1 VSDVSKITA
10 SHRDRLCLV
19 YVRQST
25 LAQTRVNTESLE
37 RQYELAGRAAA
48 LGWDRER
55 VRVVDAD
62 LGLSGADAAG
72 REGFQQ
78 LVAEV
83 ALGRAGL
90 VMGLEASRLA
100 RSNSDWYQLLDL
112 CAVTGTLIA
121 DGDGIYDPAAYS
133 DRLVLGLKGTISE
146 AELHLIKGR
155 LIAGMRHKA
164 AKGELRVALPAG
176 LEYDPAGQPVLC
188 ADEAVRE
195 AVATVF
201 RRFAELGSARQV
213 LLSMGDDGLELPRR
227 RAGGRI
233 TWSPA
238 SYGAVIGILAN
249 PCYAGAFTFG
259 RTRNARPAAGPG
271 RPGRSVRRP
280 VPMDQWEVLI
290 TGHHPGYITWEEY
303 LANQERLHANC
314 PAPAGQGGGAVR
326 EGRALLQGLLR
337 CGRCG
342 RMMRTGYDR
351 SGISGIRPR
360 YYCAAEAT
368 YLGRKA
374 PSCQSAGGRELEKA
388 VLAQV
393 FATLEPAA
401 LAATA
406 RALAG
411 AEAARAERLKVFE
424 LAAERAR
431 YEADRA
437 RRQYDACE
445 PENRLVSR
453 TLEAA
458 WEDKLAAVAAAR
470 TALAAEQARQPATL
484 TDDEM
489 RWLAAAGADIQA
501 VFAADST
508 TPRERKQLI
517 RALITEITVTID
529 QRART
534 AALTIY
540 WEGGASTSLSA
551 ALPRL
556 GAPWRTTDTSTVD
569 LVRRLAMHYDDATIA
584 STLARQ
590 GRRTGTGLPF
600 TQARVAEIRHAYDI
614 PAASRRGNVRPAGHD
629 GDVVSISQ
637 AAAELGIGVSTIYR
651 WLADGFIAGE
661 QDAPGAPWR
670 IRLTSELRAKVT
682 GQAPDGWLPL
692 NQAAAAL
699 GVARQTVLHKVQRG
713 ELTAVHVR
721 HGRRSGLRIQVK
733 QDQAG
738 LFEKP

>member
-1 VSDVSKITA
+1 VTDTSKITA
-10 SHRDRLCLV
+10 SHRERLCLV

-25 LAQTRVNTESLE
+25 LAQTRANTESLE
-37 RQYELAGRAAA
+37 RQYELAGRAVA

-121 DGDGIYDPAAYS
+121 GGDGIYDPAAYS

-176 LEYDPAGQPVLC
+176 LEYDVAGHPVLC

-195 AVATVF
+195 AIATVF
-201 RRFAELGSARQV
+201 RRFTELGSARQV
-213 LLSMGDDGLELPRR
+213 MLSVRDDGLELPRR
-227 RAGGRI
+227 RAAGRI
-233 TWSPA
+233 EWAPA
-238 SYGAVIGILAN
+238 SYGAVIGILTN
-249 PCYAGAFTFG
+249 PCYAGAFS
-259 RTRNARPAAGPG
+259 RTRNARRPAGQG
-271 RPGRSVRRP
+271 RPGRSIRRP

-290 TGHHPGYITWEEY
+290 TGHHRGYITWEDY
-303 LANQERLHANC
+303 LGNQQKLHANC

-326 EGRALLQGLLR
+326 EGRGLLQGLLR
-337 CGRCG
+337 CGRC
-342 RMMRTGYDR
+342 R
-351 SGISGIRPR
+351 SGVRPR
-360 YYCAAEAT
+360 YYCAAEST

-374 PSCQSAGGRELEKA
+374 PYCQSAGGRELEKA
-388 VLAQV
+388 VLAEAFTALQ
-393 FATLEPAA
+393 PAA

-406 RALAG
+406 RALAD

-424 LAAERAR
+424 LAVERAR
-431 YEADRA
+431 YQAGRA

-445 PENRLVSR
+445 PENRLVAR

-458 WEDKLAAVAAAR
+458 WENKLAAVTAAEAS
-470 TALAAEQARQPATL
+470 LAAEQARQPSSL
-484 TDDEM
+484 TDDEV
-489 RWLAAAGADIQA
+489 RWLAAAGADIRA
-501 VFAADST
+501 VFDAPST

-517 RALITEITVTID
+517 RALLTEITVTVD
-529 QRART
+529 QQART
-534 AALTIY
+534 ADLTIY
-540 WEGGASTSLSA
+540 WEGGANSSITVT
-551 ALPRL
+551 LPRL
-556 GAPWRTTDTSTVD
+556 GTPWRTTDTSTVD
-569 LVRRLAMHYDDATIA
+569 LVRRLAEHHDDATIA
-584 STLARQ
+584 SVLARQ
-590 GRRTGTGLPF
+590 GRRTGTGLAF
-600 TQARVAEIRHAYDI
+600 TKNRVADLRHAHDI
-614 PAASRRGNVRPAGHD
+614 PAAPRKNVTPAGQD
-629 GDVVSISQ
+629 DDVVSITK
-637 AAAELGIGVSTIYR
+637 AAAELGVGISTIYR
-651 WLADGFIAGE
+651 WLTDGFIPGE
-661 QDAPGAPWR
+661 QAEPGAPWR

-699 GVARQTVLHKVQRG
+699 GIARQTVLHKVQRG
-713 ELTAVHVR
+713 ELAAVHVR

-733 QDQAG
+733 PDQPG

>member
-1 VSDVSKITA
+1 MTDISKITA
-10 SHRDRLCLV
+10 SHRERLCLV

-25 LAQTRVNTESLE
+25 LAQTRANTESLE
-37 RQYELAGRAAA
+37 RQYELAGRAVA

-100 RSNSDWYQLLDL
+100 RSNADWYQLLDL
-112 CAVTGTLIA
+112 CGVTGTLIA

-176 LEYDPAGQPVLC
+176 LEYDMAGQPVLC

-195 AVATVF
+195 AIATVF
-201 RRFAELGSARQV
+201 RRFTELGSARQV
-213 LLSMGDDGLELPRR
+213 MLSIRDDGLGLPRR
-227 RAGGRI
+227 RAAGRI
-233 TWSPA
+233 EWAPA

-259 RTRNARPAAGPG
+259 RTRNARPAAGQG
-271 RPGRSVRRP
+271 RPGRSIRRP

-290 TGHHPGYITWEEY
+290 TGHHRGYITWEDY
-303 LANQERLHANC
+303 LGNQQKLHANC

-326 EGRALLQGLLR
+326 EGRGLLQGLLR

-351 SGISGIRPR
+351 SGRSGIRPR
-360 YYCAAEAT
+360 YFCAAETT

-374 PSCQSAGGRELEKA
+374 PYCQSAGGRELEKA
-388 VLAQV
+388 VLAEV
-393 FATLEPAA
+393 FAALEPAA
-401 LAATA
+401 LAATT
-406 RALAG
+406 RALAD
-411 AEAARAERLKVFE
+411 AETARAERLKVFE
-424 LAAERAR
+424 LAVERAR
-431 YEADRA
+431 YQAGRA

-445 PENRLVSR
+445 PENRLVAR

-458 WEDKLAAVAAAR
+458 WEDKLAAVTAAEAS
-470 TALAAEQARQPATL
+470 LAAEQARQPSSL
-484 TDDEM
+484 TDDEV
-489 RWLAAAGADIQA
+489 RWLAAAGADIRA
-501 VFAADST
+501 VFDAPST

-517 RALITEITVTID
+517 RALLTEITVIVD
-529 QRART
+529 QQART

-540 WEGGASTSLSA
+540 WEGGASSSITVT
-551 ALPRL
+551 LPRL
-556 GAPWRTTDTSTVD
+556 GTPWRTTDTSTVD
-569 LVRRLAMHYDDATIA
+569 LVRRLAEHHDDATIA
-584 STLARQ
+584 SVLARQ
-590 GRRTGTGLPF
+590 GRRTGTGLAF
-600 TQARVAEIRHAYDI
+600 TKNRVADLRHAHAI
-614 PAASRRGNVRPAGHD
+614 PAAPRKNVTPAGQGD
-629 GDVVSISQ
+629 DVVSITK
-637 AAAELGIGVSTIYR
+637 AAAQLSVGVSTIYR
-651 WLADGFIAGE
+651 WLADGFIPGE
-661 QDAPGAPWR
+661 QAEPGAPWR

-699 GVARQTVLHKVQRG
+699 GIARQTVLHKVQRG
-713 ELTAVHVR
+713 ELAAVHVR

-733 QDQAG
+733 PDQPG
-738 LFEKP
+738 LFEKS

>member
-1 VSDVSKITA
+1 VTDASKITA

-25 LAQTRVNTESLE
+25 LAQTRANTESLE
-37 RQYELAGRAAA
+37 RQYELAGRAVA
-48 LGWDRER
+48 LGWDRDR
-55 VRVVDAD
+55 VKVVDAD

-121 DGDGIYDPAAYS
+121 DGDGIYDPSAYS

-164 AKGELRVALPAG
+164 AKGELRVVLPAG
-176 LEYDPAGQPVLC
+176 LEYDPAGKPVLC

-195 AVATVF
+195 AIATVF
-201 RRFAELGSARQV
+201 RRFTELGSARQV
-213 LLSMGDDGLELPRR
+213 MMSVREDGLELPRW

-233 TWSPA
+233 EWAPA
-238 SYGAVIGILAN
+238 SYGAVIGVLTN

-259 RTRNARPAAGPG
+259 RTRGTRQA
-271 RPGRSVRRP
+271 GRSIRRP
-280 VPMDQWEVLI
+280 VPVEQWEVLI

-303 LANQERLHANC
+303 LANQQRLHANSSV
-314 PAPAGQGGGAVR
+314 PAGQAGGAVR

-351 SGISGIRPR
+351 SGRSGVRPR

-374 PSCQSAGGRELEKA
+374 PHCQSAGGRELEKA

-393 FATLEPAA
+393 FAVLEPAA

-406 RALAG
+406 QALADAG
-411 AEAARAERLKVFE
+411 TARAERLRAFE
-424 LAAERAR
+424 LAGERAR

-437 RRQYDACE
+437 RRQYEACE
-445 PENRLVSR
+445 PENRLVAR

-458 WEDKLAAVAAAR
+458 WEDKLAAVTAAEA
-470 TALAAEQARQPATL
+470 ALAAEQARQPSLL
-484 TDDEM
+484 TPDEA
-489 RWLAAAGADIQA
+489 RWLRTAGADIRT
-501 VFAADST
+501 VFDAPST
-508 TPRERKQLI
+508 TSRERKQLI
-517 RALITEITVTID
+517 RALITEITVTAD
-529 QRART
+529 KQART
-534 AALTIY
+534 ADLAIH
-540 WEGGASTSLSA
+540 WEGGASTA
-551 ALPRL
+551 VTVTLPRL
-556 GAPWRTTDTSTVD
+556 GTPWRTTDESTVD
-569 LVRRLAMHYDDATIA
+569 LVRRLAEHYDDATIA
-584 STLARQ
+584 SVLARQ
-590 GRRTGTGLPF
+590 GRTTGTGLVF
-600 TQARVAEIRHAYDI
+600 TQARVAALRTSHGI
-614 PAASRRGNVRPAGHD
+614 PAASRRENVRPSGQD
-629 GDVVSISQ
+629 GDMVSITA
-637 AAAELGIGVSTIYR
+637 AAAELGVGVSTIYR

-661 QDAPGAPWR
+661 QDSPGAPWR

-692 NQAAAAL
+692 REAAAAL
-699 GVARQTVLHKVQRG
+699 GIARQTVLQKVQRG
-713 ELTAVHVR
+713 ELAAVHVR

-733 QDQAG
+733 PGQTG
-738 LFEKP
+738 LFEKS

>member
-1 VSDVSKITA
+1 MTDTSKITP

-19 YVRQST
+19 YIRQST

-37 RQYELAGRAAA
+37 RQYELAGLAVR
-48 LGWDRER
+48 LGWDRDR

-62 LGLSGADAAG
+62 LGLSGAEAAG
-72 REGFQQ
+72 REGFQD

-90 VMGLEASRLA
+90 ILGLEASRLA
-100 RSNSDWYQLLDL
+100 RSNADWYQLLDL
-112 CAVTGTLIA
+112 CGMTGTLIA

-164 AKGELRVALPAG
+164 AKGELRVVLPAG

-201 RRFAELGSARQV
+201 RRFTELGSARQV
-213 LLSMGDDGLELPRR
+213 MLSMRDDGLELPRR

-233 TWSPA
+233 EWLPA
-238 SYGAVIGILAN
+238 SYGAVISMLTN
-249 PCYAGAFTFG
+249 PCYAGAFAFG
-259 RTRNARPAAGPG
+259 RTRNTRQAGSPG

-280 VPMDQWEVLI
+280 VPVSQWEVLI

-303 LANQERLHANC
+303 LGNQQQLHANC
-314 PAPAGQGGGAVR
+314 AAPAGQGGGAVR
-326 EGRALLQGLLR
+326 EGRGLLQGLLR

-351 SGISGIRPR
+351 SGRSGVRPR
-360 YYCAAEAT
+360 YYCAAETT

-374 PSCQSAGGRELEKA
+374 PYCQSAGGRELEKA
-388 VLAQV
+388 VLTEV
-393 FATLEPAA
+393 FAALEPAA

-406 RALAG
+406 QALADT
-411 AEAARAERLKVFE
+411 EATRAERLKVFE
-424 LAAERAR
+424 LAVERAR
-431 YEADRA
+431 YQAGRA
-437 RRQYDACE
+437 RHQYDACE
-445 PENRLVSR
+445 PENRLVAR

-458 WEDKLAAVAAAR
+458 WEAKLAAVTSAEA
-470 TALAAEQARQPATL
+470 ALAAEQARQPASL
-484 TDDEM
+484 SADEL
-489 RWLAAAGADIQA
+489 RWLQTAGADIRA
-501 VFAADST
+501 VFDAPST
-508 TPRERKQLI
+508 TPRERKRLI
-517 RALITEITVTID
+517 RAVVSEITVTAD
-529 QRART
+529 KQART

-540 WEGGASTSLSA
+540 WEGGASTSVTVT
-551 ALPRL
+551 LPRL
-556 GAPWRTTDTSTVD
+556 GTPWRTTDTSTVD
-569 LVRRLAMHYDDATIA
+569 LVRRLADYHDDAAIA
-584 STLARQ
+584 GVLARQ
-590 GRRTGTGLPF
+590 DRRTGTGLAF
-600 TQARVAEIRHAYDI
+600 TKNRVADLRHAHGI
-614 PAASRRGNVRPAGHD
+614 PAAPRQTVTPAGQD
-629 GDVVSISQ
+629 ADVVSITK
-637 AAAELGIGVSTIYR
+637 AAAELGVGISTIYR
-651 WLADGFIAGE
+651 WLADGFIPGE
-661 QDAPGAPWR
+661 QAEPGAPWR

-713 ELTAVHVR
+713 ELAAVHVR

-733 QDQAG
+733 PDQPG

>member
-1 VSDVSKITA
+1 MTDASKITA
-10 SHRDRLCLV
+10 SHRERLCLV

-37 RQYELAGRAAA
+37 RQYELAGRAVT
-48 LGWDRER
+48 LGWGREQ

-72 REGFQQ
+72 REGFQH
-78 LVAEV
+78 LVSEV
-83 ALGRAGL
+83 ALGRVGL
-90 VMGLEASRLA
+90 IIGLEASRLA

-112 CAVTGTLIA
+112 CGMTSTLIA
-121 DGDGIYDPAAYS
+121 DGDGIYDPSAYS

-176 LEYDPAGQPVLC
+176 LEYDAAGQPALC
-188 ADEAVRE
+188 ADEAARE
-195 AVATVF
+195 AIATVF
-201 RRFAELGSARQV
+201 RRFTELGSARQV
-213 LLSMGDDGLELPRR
+213 MLSLRDDGLGLPRR
-227 RAGGRI
+227 RAGGRLE
-233 TWSPA
+233 WAPA
-238 SYGAVIGILAN
+238 SYGAVMGILTA
-249 PCYAGAFTFG
+249 PAYAGAFAFG
-259 RTRNARPAAGPG
+259 RTRSVR
-271 RPGRSVRRP
+271 RPGGPARRP

-290 TGHHPGYITWEEY
+290 TGHHPGYISWEQY

-314 PAPAGQGGGAVR
+314 PAPAGQAGGAVR
-326 EGRALLQGLLR
+326 EGRGLLQGLLR

-351 SGISGIRPR
+351 SGTSGVRPR
-360 YYCAAEAT
+360 YYCAAENV

-374 PSCQSAGGRELEKA
+374 PTCQSAGGRELEKA
-388 VLAQV
+388 VLAEV
-393 FATLEPAA
+393 FAVLEPAA
-401 LAATA
+401 LSATA
-406 RALAG
+406 RALADAG
-411 AEAARAERLKVFE
+411 AARAERLKVFE
-424 LAAERAR
+424 LAVERAR

-437 RRQYDACE
+437 RRQYDACD
-445 PENRLVSR
+445 PENRLVAR

-458 WEDKLAAVAAAR
+458 WEDKLAAVSSAEVS
-470 TALAAEQARQPATL
+470 LAAERSRQPDAL
-484 TDDEM
+484 TPEEL
-489 RWLAAAGADIQA
+489 RWLETAGADIR
-501 VFAADST
+501 AAFDAPAT
-508 TPRERKQLI
+508 TPRQRKQLI
-517 RALITEITVTID
+517 RALISEITVTVD
-529 QRART
+529 PQART

-540 WEGGASTSLSA
+540 WEGGASTSLTA
-551 ALPRL
+551 TLPRL
-556 GAPWRTTDTSTVD
+556 GAPWRTTDASTVD
-569 LVRRLAMHYDDATIA
+569 LVRRLAVHYNDATIA

-614 PAASRRGNVRPAGHD
+614 PAASRRGNVRPPGHD
-629 GDVVSISQ
+629 GDVVSITH

-682 GQAPDGWLPL
+682 GQAPEGWLPL
-692 NQAAAAL
+692 RQAAAAL
-699 GVARQTVLHKVQRG
+699 GLARQTVLQKVQRG
-713 ELTAVHVR
+713 ELAAVHVS
-721 HGRRSGLRIQVK
+721 HGRRSGLRIQVR
-733 QDQAG
+733 QDQHG

>member
-1 VSDVSKITA
+1 VTDTSKISA
-10 SHRDRLCLV
+10 SHRERLCLV

-37 RQYELAGRAAA
+37 RQYELAGRAVM
-48 LGWDRER
+48 LGWARHQ
-55 VRVVDAD
+55 VQVVDAD

-72 REGFQQ
+72 REGFQH
-78 LVAEV
+78 LVSEV
-83 ALGRAGL
+83 ALGRVGL
-90 VMGLEASRLA
+90 IIGLEASRLA

-112 CAVTGTLIA
+112 CGMTATLIA
-121 DGDGIYDPAAYS
+121 DGDGIYDPSAYS

-164 AKGELRVALPAG
+164 AKGELRVVLPAG
-176 LEYDPAGQPVLC
+176 YEYDAGGQPALS

-195 AVATVF
+195 AIATVF

-213 LLSMGDDGLELPRR
+213 MLSLRDDGLELPRG
-227 RAGGRI
+227 RAGGRVE
-233 TWSPA
+233 WRPA
-238 SYGAVIGILAN
+238 SYGAVIGVLTT
-249 PCYAGAFTFG
+249 PCYAGAFAFG
-259 RTRNARPAAGPG
+259 RTRGVRAHRQGGGTA
-271 RPGRSVRRP
+271 RRP

-290 TGHHPGYITWEEY
+290 TGHHRGYITWEQY

-314 PAPAGQGGGAVR
+314 PAPAGQAGGAVR
-326 EGRALLQGLLR
+326 EGRGLLQGLLR

-351 SGISGIRPR
+351 SGNGGLRPR
-360 YYCAAEAT
+360 YYCAAENV

-374 PSCQSAGGRELEKA
+374 PTCQSAGGRELEKA
-388 VLAQV
+388 VLAEV
-393 FATLEPAA
+393 FAVLEPAA

-406 RALAG
+406 RALADAG
-411 AEAARAERLKVFE
+411 AARAERLKVFE
-424 LAAERAR
+424 LAVERAR
-431 YEADRA
+431 YEAGRA

-470 TALAAEQARQPATL
+470 ASLAAEQARQPSTL
-484 TDDEM
+484 TPAEL
-489 RWLAAAGADIQA
+489 RWLETAGADIRA
-501 VFAADST
+501 VFDAPAT
-508 TPRERKQLI
+508 APRERKQVI
-517 RALITEITVTID
+517 RALISEITVTAD
-529 QRART
+529 QQSRT
-534 AALTIY
+534 AALVIY

-551 ALPRL
+551 TLPRL

-569 LVRRLAMHYDDATIA
+569 LIRRLAAHYDDATIA

-590 GRRTGTGLPF
+590 GRRTGTGLAF

-614 PAASRRGNVRPAGHD
+614 PAASRRANVSPAGQD
-629 GDVVSISQ
+629 GDVVSITQ

-682 GQAPDGWLPL
+682 GQPPDGWLPL

-699 GVARQTVLHKVQRG
+699 GLARQTVLHKVQRG

-733 QDQAG
+733 QDQPG

>member
-1 VSDVSKITA
+1 MTDTSKITA
-10 SHRDRLCLV
+10 SHRERLCLV

-25 LAQTRVNTESLE
+25 LAQTRANTESLE
-37 RQYELAGRAAA
+37 RQYELAGRAVA

-55 VRVVDAD
+55 VQVVDAD

-72 REGFQQ
+72 REWFQQ

-112 CAVTGTLIA
+112 CGVTGTLIA
-121 DGDGIYDPAAYS
+121 DGDGIYDPAASS

-176 LEYDPAGQPVLC
+176 LEYDPAGQPVLS

-195 AVATVF
+195 AIITVF
-201 RRFAELGSARQV
+201 RRFTELGSARQV
-213 LLSMGDDGLELPRR
+213 MLSMRDDGLELPRC

-233 TWSPA
+233 EWVPA

-259 RTRNARPAAGPG
+259 RTRNTRPGAGQG
-271 RPGRSVRRP
+271 RPVRRP

-290 TGHHPGYITWEEY
+290 TGHHRGYITWEEY
-303 LANQERLHANC
+303 LGNQHKLHANC

-326 EGRALLQGLLR
+326 EGRGLLQGLLR

-351 SGISGIRPR
+351 SGRSGVRPR
-360 YYCAAEAT
+360 YYCAAETT

-374 PSCQSAGGRELEKA
+374 PYCQSAGGRELEKA
-388 VLAQV
+388 VLAEV
-393 FATLEPAA
+393 FAALEPAA

-406 RALAG
+406 RALAD
-411 AEAARAERLKVFE
+411 AEAARAERLKAFE
-424 LAAERAR
+424 LAVERAR
-431 YEADRA
+431 YEAGRA

-445 PENRLVSR
+445 PENQLVAR

-458 WEDKLAAVAAAR
+458 WEGKLAAVTAAEAS
-470 TALAAEQARQPATL
+470 LAAEQARQPSSL
-484 TDDEM
+484 TDDEV
-489 RWLAAAGADIQA
+489 RWLAAAGADIRA
-501 VFAADST
+501 VFDAPST

-517 RALITEITVTID
+517 RALLTEITVTVD
-529 QRART
+529 QQART

-540 WEGGASTSLSA
+540 WEGGASTSITVT
-551 ALPRL
+551 LPRL
-556 GAPWRTTDTSTVD
+556 GTPWRTTDTSTVD
-569 LVRRLAMHYDDATIA
+569 LVRRLAEHHDDATIA
-584 STLARQ
+584 GVLARQ
-590 GRRTGTGLPF
+590 GRRTGTGLAF
-600 TQARVAEIRHAYDI
+600 TKNRVADLRHAHGI
-614 PAASRRGNVRPAGHD
+614 PAAARKNVTPAGQ
-629 GDVVSISQ
+629 GEDVVSITR
-637 AAAELGIGVSTIYR
+637 AAAELGVGVSTIYR
-651 WLADGFIAGE
+651 WIADGFIPGE
-661 QDAPGAPWR
+661 QAEPGAPWH

-692 NQAAAAL
+692 NQAATAL

-713 ELTAVHVR
+713 ELAAVHVR

-733 QDQAG
+733 PDQSG

>member
-1 VSDVSKITA
+1 VTDTSKITA
-10 SHRDRLCLV
+10 SHQERLCLV

-25 LAQTRVNTESLE
+25 LAQTRANTESLE
-37 RQYELAGRAAA
+37 RQYELAGRAVA

-112 CAVTGTLIA
+112 CGVTGTLIA

-176 LEYDPAGQPVLC
+176 LEYDPGGQPVLS

-195 AVATVF
+195 AITTVF
-201 RRFAELGSARQV
+201 RRFTELGSARQV
-213 LLSMGDDGLELPRR
+213 MLSLRDDGLELPRW
-227 RAGGRI
+227 RAGRRI
-233 TWSPA
+233 EWAPA

-259 RTRNARPAAGPG
+259 RTRNARPAAGQG

-290 TGHHPGYITWEEY
+290 TGHHRGYITWEEY
-303 LANQERLHANC
+303 LGNQQKLHANC

-326 EGRALLQGLLR
+326 EGRGLLQGLLR

-351 SGISGIRPR
+351 SGRSGVRPR
-360 YYCAAEAT
+360 YYCAAETT

-374 PSCQSAGGRELEKA
+374 PHCQSAGGRELEKA
-388 VLAQV
+388 VLAEV
-393 FATLEPAA
+393 FAALEPAA
-401 LAATA
+401 VAATA

-411 AEAARAERLKVFE
+411 AETAQAERLKAFE
-424 LAAERAR
+424 LAVERAR
-431 YEADRA
+431 YQAGRA

-445 PENRLVSR
+445 PENRLVAR

-458 WEDKLAAVAAAR
+458 WEAKLATVTSAEA
-470 TALAAEQARQPATL
+470 ALAAERARQPASL
-484 TDDEM
+484 SADEL
-489 RWLAAAGADIQA
+489 RWLQTAGADIRA
-501 VFAADST
+501 VFDAPST
-508 TPRERKQLI
+508 TPRERKRLI
-517 RALITEITVTID
+517 RAVISEITVTAD
-529 QRART
+529 KQART

-540 WEGGASTSLSA
+540 WEGGASSSVTVT
-551 ALPRL
+551 LPRL
-556 GAPWRTTDTSTVD
+556 GTPWRTTDTSTVD
-569 LVRRLAMHYDDATIA
+569 LVRRLAEHHDDATIA
-584 STLARQ
+584 SVLARQ
-590 GRRTGTGLPF
+590 GRRTGTGLAF
-600 TQARVAEIRHAYDI
+600 TKSRVADLRHAHGI
-614 PAASRRGNVRPAGHD
+614 PAAPRKNVTQTGQGD
-629 GDVVSISQ
+629 DVVSITK
-637 AAAELGIGVSTIYR
+637 AAAELGIGVATIYR
-651 WLADGFIAGE
+651 WLAGGFIPGE
-661 QDAPGAPWR
+661 QAEPGAPWR

-699 GVARQTVLHKVQRG
+699 GIAKQTVLHKVQRG
-713 ELTAVHVR
+713 ELPAVHVR

-733 QDQAG
+733 PDQPG

>member
-1 VSDVSKITA
+1 VTDISKITA

-25 LAQTRVNTESLE
+25 LAQTRANTESLE
-37 RQYELAGRAAA
+37 RQYELAGRAVA

-55 VRVVDAD
+55 VQVVDAD

-90 VMGLEASRLA
+90 IMGLEASRLA

-164 AKGELRVALPAG
+164 AKGELRVALAAG

-195 AVATVF
+195 AIATVF
-201 RRFAELGSARQV
+201 RRFTELGSARQV
-213 LLSMGDDGLELPRR
+213 MLSMHDDGLELPRR
-227 RAGGRI
+227 RAGARI
-233 TWSPA
+233 EWASA
-238 SYGAVIGILAN
+238 SYGAVIGVLTN
-249 PCYAGAFTFG
+249 PCYAGAFAFG
-259 RTRNARPAAGPG
+259 RTRNARQAGGQG

-290 TGHHPGYITWEEY
+290 TGHHPGYLTWEEY
-303 LANQERLHANC
+303 LGNQQKLHANC
-314 PAPAGQGGGAVR
+314 SAPAGQAGGAVR
-326 EGRALLQGLLR
+326 EGRGLLQGLLR

-351 SGISGIRPR
+351 SGNGGVRPR
-360 YYCAAEAT
+360 YYCAAEPT

-374 PSCQSAGGRELEKA
+374 PYCQSAGGRELEKA
-388 VLAQV
+388 VLAEV
-393 FATLEPAA
+393 FAALEPAA

-411 AEAARAERLKVFE
+411 AEAAQAERLKVFE
-424 LAAERAR
+424 LAVERAR
-431 YEADRA
+431 YQADRA

-445 PENRLVSR
+445 PENRLVAR

-458 WEDKLAAVAAAR
+458 WEDKLAAVTAAE
-470 TALAAEQARQPATL
+470 TSLAAEQARQPSSL
-484 TDDEM
+484 SRDEV
-489 RWLAAAGADIQA
+489 RWLSAAGADIRA
-501 VFAADST
+501 VFDAPST

-517 RALITEITVTID
+517 RALIAEVTVTVD
-529 QRART
+529 QQART
-534 AALTIY
+534 AALALY
-540 WEGGASTSLSA
+540 WEGGASTGITVT
-551 ALPRL
+551 LPRL

-569 LVRRLAMHYDDATIA
+569 LVRRLAEHYDDAAIA
-584 STLARQ
+584 GVLARQ
-590 GRRTGTGLPF
+590 GRRTGTGLAF
-600 TQARVAEIRHAYDI
+600 TKNRVADLRHAHGI
-614 PAASRRGNVRPAGHD
+614 PAAPRKNVTPAGQD
-629 GDVVSISQ
+629 DDVVSITK
-637 AAAELGIGVSTIYR
+637 AAAELGVGISTIYR
-651 WLADGFIAGE
+651 WLADGFIPGE
-661 QDAPGAPWR
+661 QAEPGAPWR
-670 IRLTSELRAKVT
+670 IRLTSEVRAKVA

-713 ELTAVHVR
+713 ELAAVHVR

>member
-1 VSDVSKITA
+1 VTDIWKITA
-10 SHRDRLCLV
+10 SHRERLCLV

-25 LAQTRVNTESLE
+25 LAQTRANTESLE
-37 RQYELAGRAAA
+37 RQYELAGRAVA

-55 VRVVDAD
+55 VQVADAG

-78 LVAEV
+78 LAAEV

-90 VMGLEASRLA
+90 VMGLEACRLA

-112 CAVTGTLIA
+112 CGVTGTLIVG
-121 DGDGIYDPAAYS
+121 GDGIYDPAGYS

-176 LEYDPAGQPVLC
+176 LEYDPAGQPALS

-195 AVATVF
+195 AITTVF
-201 RRFAELGSARQV
+201 RRFTELGSARQV
-213 LLSMGDDGLELPRR
+213 MLALRDDGLGLPRW
-227 RAGGRI
+227 RARGRI
-233 TWSPA
+233 EWVPS
-238 SYGAVIGILAN
+238 SYGAVTGILAS
-249 PCYAGAFTFG
+249 PCYAGAFAFG
-259 RTRNARPAAGPG
+259 RTRNARPAADQG
-271 RPGRSVRRP
+271 RPGRPIRRP

-290 TGHHPGYITWEEY
+290 TGHHRGYITWEEY
-303 LANQERLHANC
+303 LANQQILHANC

-326 EGRALLQGLLR
+326 EGRGLLQGLLR

-351 SGISGIRPR
+351 SGRSGVRPR
-360 YYCAAEAT
+360 YYCAAETT

-374 PSCQSAGGRELEKA
+374 PHCQSAGGRELEKA
-388 VLAQV
+388 VLAEV
-393 FATLEPAA
+393 FAALEPAA

-406 RALAG
+406 RALADTG
-411 AEAARAERLKVFE
+411 AARAERLKAFQ
-424 LAAERAR
+424 LAVERAR
-431 YEADRA
+431 YEAGRA

-445 PENRLVSR
+445 PENRLVAR

-458 WEDKLAAVAAAR
+458 WENKLAAVTSAEA
-470 TALAAEQARQPATL
+470 ALAAEQARQPSSL
-484 TDDEM
+484 TDDEV
-489 RWLAAAGADIQA
+489 RWLSAAGADIRA
-501 VFAADST
+501 VFDAPST
-508 TPRERKQLI
+508 TPRERKRLI
-517 RALITEITVTID
+517 RAVISEITVTAD
-529 QRART
+529 KQART
-534 AALTIY
+534 AALIIY
-540 WEGGASTSLSA
+540 WEGGASTSITVT
-551 ALPRL
+551 LPRL
-556 GAPWRTTDTSTVD
+556 GTPWRTTDTSTVD
-569 LVRRLAMHYDDATIA
+569 LARRLAEHHDDATIA
-584 STLARQ
+584 SVLARQ
-590 GRRTGTGLPF
+590 GRRTGTGLAF
-600 TQARVAEIRHAYDI
+600 TKNRVADLRHAHGI
-614 PAASRRGNVRPAGHD
+614 PAAPGKNVTPAGQGD
-629 GDVVSISQ
+629 DVVSITK
-637 AAAELGIGVSTIYR
+637 AAAELGVGISTIYR
-651 WLADGFIAGE
+651 WIADGFIPGE
-661 QDAPGAPWR
+661 QAEPGAPWR

-699 GVARQTVLHKVQRG
+699 GTARQTVLHKVQRG
-713 ELTAVHVR
+713 ELAAVHVR

-733 QDQAG
+733 PDQPG

>member
-1 VSDVSKITA
+1 
-10 SHRDRLCLV
+10 
-19 YVRQST
+19 
-25 LAQTRVNTESLE
+25 
-37 RQYELAGRAAA
+37 
-48 LGWDRER
+48 
-55 VRVVDAD
+55 
-62 LGLSGADAAG
+62 
-72 REGFQQ
+72 
-78 LVAEV
+78 
-83 ALGRAGL
+83 
-90 VMGLEASRLA
+90 M
-100 RSNSDWYQLLDL
+100 
-112 CAVTGTLIA
+112 TGTLIA

-164 AKGELRVALPAG
+164 AKGELKVVLPAG

-188 ADEAVRE
+188 ADQAARE
-195 AVATVF
+195 AIATVF
-201 RRFAELGSARQV
+201 RRFTELGSARQV
-213 LLSMGDDGLELPRR
+213 LLSMGDDGLELPRW

-238 SYGAVIGILAN
+238 SYGAVIGILTN
-249 PCYAGAFTFG
+249 PCYAGAFAFG
-259 RTRNARPAAGPG
+259 RTRNARPAGSQG

-290 TGHHPGYITWEEY
+290 TGHHPGYITWEQY
-303 LANQERLHANC
+303 LANQEQLRANC

-351 SGISGIRPR
+351 SGTSGIRPR

-374 PSCQSAGGRELEKA
+374 PCCQSAGGRELEKA
-388 VLAQV
+388 VLAQI

-406 RALAG
+406 RALADT
-411 AEAARAERLKVFE
+411 EAARAERLKVFE

-445 PENRLVSR
+445 PENRLVAR

-458 WEDKLAAVAAAR
+458 WEDKLAAVTASR

-501 VFAADST
+501 VFDAPST

-517 RALITEITVTID
+517 RALLTEITVTVD
-529 QRART
+529 QQART

-540 WEGGASTSLSA
+540 WEGGASTA
-551 ALPRL
+551 ITAPLPRL
-556 GAPWRTTDTSTVD
+556 GAPWRTTDTSTVN
-569 LVRRLAMHYDDATIA
+569 LVRRLAEHYDDAAIA

-590 GRRTGTGLPF
+590 GRRTGTGLAY
-600 TQARVAEIRHAYDI
+600 TKNRVADLRHAHGI
-614 PAASRRGNVRPAGHD
+614 PAAPRKNVTPAGQD
-629 GDVVSISQ
+629 DDVVSITK
-637 AAAELGIGVSTIYR
+637 AAAGLGVGVSTIYR
-651 WLADGFIAGE
+651 WLADGFIRGE
-661 QDAPGAPWR
+661 QAEPGAPWR
-670 IRLTSELRAKVT
+670 IRLTEELRAKVA

-692 NQAAAAL
+692 NQAATAL

-713 ELTAVHVR
+713 ELAAVHVR

-733 QDQAG
+733 PDQAG

>member
-1 VSDVSKITA
+1 MTDISKITA
-10 SHRDRLCLV
+10 LHRERLCLV

-25 LAQTRVNTESLE
+25 LAQTRANTESLE
-37 RQYELAGRAAA
+37 RQYELAGRAVA

-55 VRVVDAD
+55 VQVVDAD

-83 ALGRAGL
+83 ALDRAGL

-121 DGDGIYDPAAYS
+121 DGDGIYDPATYS

-176 LEYDPAGQPVLC
+176 LEYDPAGQPVLS

-195 AVATVF
+195 AITTVF
-201 RRFAELGSARQV
+201 RRFTELGSARQV
-213 LLSMGDDGLELPRR
+213 MLSMRDDGLELPRS

-233 TWSPA
+233 EWVPA
-238 SYGAVIGILAN
+238 SYGAVIGVLAN
-249 PCYAGAFTFG
+249 PCYAGAFAFG
-259 RTRNARPAAGPG
+259 RTRNARPAAGQG
-271 RPGRSVRRP
+271 RPGRAIRRP

-290 TGHHPGYITWEEY
+290 TGHHRGYITWEQY
-303 LANQERLHANC
+303 LGNQQKLHANC

-326 EGRALLQGLLR
+326 EGRGLLQGLLR

-351 SGISGIRPR
+351 SGRSGVRPR
-360 YYCAAEAT
+360 YYCAAETT

-374 PSCQSAGGRELEKA
+374 PYCQSAGGRELEKA
-388 VLAQV
+388 VLAEV

-406 RALAG
+406 QALAD
-411 AEAARAERLKVFE
+411 AEAARAKRLKAFE
-424 LAAERAR
+424 LAVERAR
-431 YEADRA
+431 YEAGRA

-445 PENRLVSR
+445 PENRLVAR

-458 WEDKLAAVAAAR
+458 WEDKLAAVTAAEAS
-470 TALAAEQARQPATL
+470 LAAEQARQPSSL
-484 TDDEM
+484 TDEEV
-489 RWLAAAGADIQA
+489 RWLAAAGADIRA
-501 VFAADST
+501 VFDAPST

-517 RALITEITVTID
+517 RALLTEITVTVD
-529 QRART
+529 QQART

-540 WEGGASTSLSA
+540 CEGGAASSITVT
-551 ALPRL
+551 LPRL
-556 GAPWRTTDTSTVD
+556 GTPWRTTGTSTVD
-569 LVRRLAMHYDDATIA
+569 LVRRLAGHHDDATIA
-584 STLARQ
+584 SVLARQ
-590 GRRTGTGLPF
+590 NRRTGTGLAF
-600 TQARVAEIRHAYDI
+600 TKNRVADLRHAHGI
-614 PAASRRGNVRPAGHD
+614 PAARKNVTPAGHD
-629 GDVVSISQ
+629 DDVVSITT
-637 AAAELGIGVSTIYR
+637 AAAELGVGVSTIYR
-651 WLADGFIAGE
+651 WIADGFIPGE
-661 QDAPGAPWR
+661 QAEPGAPWR
-670 IRLTSELRAKVT
+670 IGLTSELRAKVT

-713 ELTAVHVR
+713 ELAAVHVR

-733 QDQAG
+733 PDQSG